1 MSFVLGIT
9 GGIASG
15 KSTVVKCFEQA
26 GYPIVDSDVIA
37 RQVVEPN
44 TPGLSAIVT
53 VFGSEILTAEGTLNR
68 QKLGEL
74 IFNDPEKRD
83 LLNDT
88 LDPFIRQAIK
98 AEIAEKKQLSE
109 LVIAD
114 VPLLYEGKYDRY
126 TDAVAVVFVTP
137 QVQLQR
143 LMARN
148 QLSEAQAL
156 ARINSQL
163 PLVEKK
169 ARADFIFDNDGPLV
183 ETQKQVL
190 AFIQH
195 KTWEKLA

>member
-74 IFNDPEKRD
+74 IFNDPDKRD

-169 ARADFIFDNDGPLV
+169 ARADFIFDNDGPLA

>member
-26 GYPIVDSDVIA
+26 GYPIVDSDEIA

-169 ARADFIFDNDGPLV
+169 ARADFIFDNDGPLA

>member
-83 LLNDT
+83 LLNET

-169 ARADFIFDNDGPLV
+169 ARADFIFDNDGPLA